1 MIRHSLIS
9 IFSFLFLLSL
19 VHSSFGQNLTTSLT
33 DRFQELKSRANAHEN
48 YVAQLLAKPGIQR
61 TDFSL
66 PEPIP
71 RKKDIIV
78 TPPEPEIRYIP
89 IPENLEESNQSTEEV
104 SNSSVIVSEVSKSN
118 PEKEEL
124 DKAYAKLYE
133 PDEPARLNG
142 YYFGPVL
149 GVVIPQDGSIRTSGS
164 PMVREPYEADSGYL
178 LGVQVGKDFGAIRVE
193 AEYSYHSFDAS
204 SALSSSLSA
213 SIHNFFSRV
222 ILEKELGESLDL
234 RFGLGMGMGIVGL
247 DGSNDYSGTGFAY
260 DFIFGAGYRLGENWS
275 IQADYRYFLTAAND
289 NYDHIKS
296 HLCVLSA
303 NFDL

>member
-1 MIRHSLIS
+1 M
-9 IFSFLFLLSL
+9 LSL

-71 RKKDIIV
+71 KKKDIIV
-78 TPPEPEIRYIP
+78 TPPESEISYIP
-89 IPENLEESNQSTEEV
+89 IPDNFEESNQSTKEF
-104 SNSSVIVSEVSKSN
+104 SNSSPTFDELSKSN

-124 DKAYAKLYE
+124 DKAYAKIYE

-164 PMVREPYEADSGYL
+164 PMGRDPY
-178 LGVQVGKDFGAIRVE
+178 
-193 AEYSYHSFDAS
+193 
-204 SALSSSLSA
+204 
-213 SIHNFFSRV
+213 
-222 ILEKELGESLDL
+222 
-234 RFGLGMGMGIVGL
+234 
-247 DGSNDYSGTGFAY
+247 
-260 DFIFGAGYRLGENWS
+260 
-275 IQADYRYFLTAAND
+275 
-289 NYDHIKS
+289 
-296 HLCVLSA
+296 
-303 NFDL
+303 